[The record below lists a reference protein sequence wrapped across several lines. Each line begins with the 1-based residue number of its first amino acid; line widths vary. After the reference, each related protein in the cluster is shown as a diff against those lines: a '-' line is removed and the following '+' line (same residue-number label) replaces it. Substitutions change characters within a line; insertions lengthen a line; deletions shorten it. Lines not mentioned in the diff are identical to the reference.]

1 MADDAKVFLSYSSE
15 EIPFV
20 RAVAEELERRGVD
33 AWLDQARLGPGAS
46 FHEAFDESLESAK
59 LFIVFV
65 SEKTLQ
71 SSWANFEIGA
81 AVGREKPVLPVFL
94 TEAARLQAPSVI
106 AHRSGIAAY
115 HLKPDEVAEQIVS
128 VVEAA

>member
-15 EIPFV
+15 ESPFV
-20 RAVAEELERRGVD
+20 TAVAEELERRGVD
-33 AWLDQARLGPGAS
+33 AWSDQARLEPGAS
-46 FHEAFDESLESAK
+46 LALDESLASAK

-65 SEKTLQ
+65 SERTLK

-81 AVGREKPVLPVFL
+81 AVGREKPVLAVFL

-106 AHRSGIAAY
+106 AQHSGIDAY
-115 HLKPDEVAEQIVS
+115 HLKPDEVAEQILS